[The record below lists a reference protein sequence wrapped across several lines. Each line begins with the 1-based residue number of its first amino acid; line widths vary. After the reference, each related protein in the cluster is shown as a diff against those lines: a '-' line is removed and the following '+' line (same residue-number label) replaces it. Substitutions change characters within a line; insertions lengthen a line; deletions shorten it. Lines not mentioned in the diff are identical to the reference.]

1 MNSKVLIIYN
11 FPILFEILDEIK
23 ENFNFRIIVADKK
36 NFAEINLDKF
46 ENYAI
51 ISQYNSNIKNCNFLN
66 EIPIKIDKVLEK
78 IYISFL
84 SSKFLNQ
91 SQIKIGKYN
100 LNLNSRKITDGKNEV
115 SLTEKETELIIFIKL
130 NKIVSLK
137 ELQKKVWKHSSQLET
152 HTVETHVY
160 RLRKKFSETFNDTN
174 FINHSKK
181 GYFLS

>member
-100 LNLNSRKITDGKNEV
+100 LNLNSRKIT
-115 SLTEKETELIIFIKL
+115 ETELIIFIKL